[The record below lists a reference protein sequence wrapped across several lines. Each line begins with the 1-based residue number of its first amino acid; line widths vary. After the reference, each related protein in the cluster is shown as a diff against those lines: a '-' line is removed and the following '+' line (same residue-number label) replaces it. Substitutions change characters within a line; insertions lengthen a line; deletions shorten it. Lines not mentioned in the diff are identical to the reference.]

1 MCTSFPV
8 GHLSKSRSCV
18 QSFDSSQANKLNFM
32 LQTWD
37 MLVFVA
43 RLRKKEIIL
52 WRPLAKSVEKTKL
65 QN

>member
-1 MCTSFPV
+1 
-8 GHLSKSRSCV
+8 
-18 QSFDSSQANKLNFM
+18 M
-32 LQTWD
+32 LQTWG

-52 WRPLAKSVEKTKL
+52 RRTLAKSVEKIKL

>member
-1 MCTSFPV
+1 
-8 GHLSKSRSCV
+8 
-18 QSFDSSQANKLNFM
+18 M

-52 WRPLAKSVEKTKL
+52 GRTLAKSVEKTKL
-65 QN
+65 QNIAIKWKTKLYIILVQN

>member
-1 MCTSFPV
+1 
-8 GHLSKSRSCV
+8 
-18 QSFDSSQANKLNFM
+18 M

-43 RLRKKEIIL
+43 RLQEKEIIL
-52 WRPLAKSVEKTKL
+52 RRTLAKSVEKAKL

>member
-1 MCTSFPV
+1 
-8 GHLSKSRSCV
+8 
-18 QSFDSSQANKLNFM
+18 M

-43 RLRKKEIIL
+43 CLRKKEIIL
-52 WRPLAKSVEKTKL
+52 RRALAKSVEKTKL